1 MERTPRCPPRPTDR
15 LAVAFTSRGG
25 STQPRRSQGG
35 GVAGRAGAQV
45 ALGAAAQAHS
55 QATQHD
61 APSLPLA
68 PSGLAAGRVHQTGRS
83 LTWSNTWLLVAL
95 YFCAMASA
103 TAFGPMNSVFQ
114 L

>member
-1 MERTPRCPPRPTDR
+1 MMSFADWLKTT
-15 LAVAFTSRGG
+15 L
-25 STQPRRSQGG
+25 TQQKFNSVMCIREEAIGHSIH
-35 GVAGRAGAQV
+35 
-45 ALGAAAQAHS
+45 QAH
-55 QATQHD
+55 TH
-61 APSLPLA
+61 P
-68 PSGLAAGRVHQTGRS
+68 